1 MNTSEQ
7 GMFEQPHDFIKDAQ
21 SFKSQEI
28 RVKLK
33 RMYFVVRPWLHQ
45 QRIKRLKP
53 TNTRLKQQFEEFWE
67 PKKTQRGAG
76 REAPRRPLWFF
87 QRPKIVQTGA

>member
-1 MNTSEQ
+1 M
-7 GMFEQPHDFIKDAQ
+7 PQ

-33 RMYFVVRPWLHQ
+33 RMYFVVRPWLRQ

-53 TNTRLKQQFEEFWE
+53 TNTRLKHQSEQFWVAE
-67 PKKTQRGAG
+67 KLQRGAG
-76 REAPRRPLWFF
+76 R
-87 QRPKIVQTGA
+87 